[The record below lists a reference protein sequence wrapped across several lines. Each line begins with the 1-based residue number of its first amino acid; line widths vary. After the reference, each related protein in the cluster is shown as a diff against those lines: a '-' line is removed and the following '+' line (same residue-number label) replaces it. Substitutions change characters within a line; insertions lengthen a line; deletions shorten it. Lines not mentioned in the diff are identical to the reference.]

1 MSAYNSGPDPRD
13 PNAKL
18 DPDFFAPAP
27 DPQPSWHMPGA
38 FEPMDIDNYHHPY
51 PESATPVHD
60 ELDNITYSIEQQQ
73 QQILDVYIPE
83 PGIGSDPAMPEAF
96 NSGQFSMG
104 DGFVAN
110 HSAVM
115 DLAAAGGPTPPPEF
129 LFRQSVGESDPLG
142 LEFGSSHLAANGESQ
157 PVYISPN
164 PDEELANPN
173 GATDDPYNTFLSTH
187 RQLIVTN
194 ELSPVATTASLT
206 PSVSSVH
213 LTQPSFFS
221 AQYVRLLFEQPPSSI
236 QRQLF
241 DHMGRPRLLIDS
253 LGSGAPVVSVAGRNG
268 RSFSSYFSFMGDRKL
283 PSPGEWP
290 PASQQTQLRH
300 LIRGIFK
307 SAEHENEAE
316 GDDAGEDYF
325 DEKKVA
331 KRPRRNL
338 FNRFKSQKSVD
349 FEDTMGST
357 ELEHD
362 ETLSGNL
369 DAKAFS
375 GTLDSVTLTS
385 SNGHL
390 LGLLTHDANMNNV
403 NVNTNSNGNAN
414 GNANIDNPDYG
425 ALFHGVGKRRNI
437 VGMKSKRRTV
447 DLRLGDEERRSEE
460 LGLVASIPLSSLS
473 NDSKDSREEQAAGGF
488 ASASKR
494 ILGARLLRKK
504 VKKQEQSE
512 GDEEEEEE
520 QEEVDVETFELPPG
534 VELRP
539 RDTAKSRTR
548 GRKEDKAKDM
558 VDELKIF
565 VCGYCSR
572 RFKRQEHLR
581 RHFRSLH
588 TQEKPFECPF
598 CAKKFSRTDNLA
610 QHVKVHKQEEEDG
623 EDEEERAAGDLS
635 AS

>member
-1 MSAYNSGPDPRD
+1 MSAYNSGSDPRD
-13 PNAKL
+13 SSAKL
-18 DPDFFAPAP
+18 DPDFFAPAL
-27 DPQPSWHMPGA
+27 DSQPSWHMPGA
-38 FEPMDIDNYHHPY
+38 FEPMDVDNYHHQF

-73 QQILDVYIPE
+73 QQSLDVYIPE
-83 PGIGSDPAMPEAF
+83 PGIGSDPAMPDAF
-96 NSGQFSMG
+96 NSGQFEMG
-104 DGFVAN
+104 HGFAAN
-110 HSAVM
+110 HGDVM
-115 DLAAAGGPTPPPEF
+115 DLAAAGAPTPPPEF
-129 LFRQSVGESDPLG
+129 LFRPSVAEPDPLG
-142 LEFGSSHLAANGESQ
+142 LEFGSNHIAANGESQ

-164 PDEELANPN
+164 PDDALSNPE
-173 GATDDPYNTFLSTH
+173 GAADDPYNTFLSTH
-187 RQLIVTN
+187 RQLIVTS

-221 AQYVRLLFEQPPSSI
+221 AQYIRLLFEQPPSSI

-307 SAEHENEAE
+307 SAEHENEVE
-316 GDDAGEDYF
+316 GEDGGEDYF

-338 FNRFKSQKSVD
+338 FNRFKSQKSAD
-349 FEDTMGST
+349 YEDTLGST

-369 DAKAFS
+369 DTKAFS
-375 GTLDSVTLTS
+375 STLDSVTLTS

-390 LGLLTHDANMNNV
+390 LGLLTHDANVSFNGNG
-403 NVNTNSNGNAN
+403 NGNTNS
-414 GNANIDNPDYG
+414 DNPDYG

-437 VGMKSKRRTV
+437 VGMKSKRRPV

-473 NDSKDSREEQAAGGF
+473 NDSKESREEQAAGGF

-512 GDEEEEEE
+512 GDEDEEE
-520 QEEVDVETFELPPG
+520 EEVDVETFELPPG

-610 QHVKVHKQEEEDG
+610 QHVKVHKQEEE
-623 EDEEERAAGDLS
+623 EREEEERAAAAAGEVS
-635 AS
+635 AP